1 MPAQPGSAQKRAKQ
15 SAESSARRMRAKTRS
30 HNAREVL
37 SVQSAGALLVKRAR
51 PHNPCATMS
60 LSSRLSAAPR
70 LAVALACAG
79 LISARVPAQAASAPA
94 HDFTQADVAFV
105 QGMIYHHAQA
115 VVMSDWATSHG
126 ARADVATL
134 CKRIALS
141 QRDEI
146 TMMQHWLEARHL
158 ETPDPLNMLP
168 GHSGPPHDESG
179 MNMPGMN
186 MKGMDMKDMDMGSQS
201 MMMPGMLTPDQMREL
216 DAAHG
221 PAFDHLYL
229 TGMIKHHEGALDMV
243 KKLFDTP
250 GSGQQPELF
259 SFATDVDAGQRA
271 EIGRMQAILKT
282 LTPSPTQ

>member
-1 MPAQPGSAQKRAKQ
+1 M
-15 SAESSARRMRAKTRS
+15 
-30 HNAREVL
+30 
-37 SVQSAGALLVKRAR
+37 
-51 PHNPCATMS
+51 ATMS
-60 LSSRLSAAPR
+60 LSSRFSAAPR
-70 LAVALACAG
+70 LAAAALAAG
-79 LISARVPAQAASAPA
+79 LISARLSAQAASSPA
-94 HDFTQADVAFV
+94 HDYTQADVAFV

-115 VVMSDWATSHG
+115 VVMSDWAATHG

-146 TMMQHWLEARHL
+146 TMMQHWLQARHL
-158 ETPDPLNMLP
+158 DAPDPLGMLP
-168 GHSGPPHDESG
+168 GHKAAMSDSSG
-179 MNMPGMN
+179 MPGMT
-186 MKGMDMKDMDMGSQS
+186 MPGMGDMSS
-201 MMMPGMLTPDQMREL
+201 HMMPGMLTPDQMRAL

-243 KKLFDTP
+243 KQLFDTP

>member
-1 MPAQPGSAQKRAKQ
+1 MTA
-15 SAESSARRMRAKTRS
+15 
-30 HNAREVL
+30 
-37 SVQSAGALLVKRAR
+37 
-51 PHNPCATMS
+51 MS
-60 LSSRLSAAPR
+60 LTSHLRAATR

-79 LISARVPAQAASAPA
+79 LISARLPAQAASQPA
-94 HDFTQADVAFV
+94 HDYTKADVDFV

-115 VVMSDWATSHG
+115 VIMSDWAATHG

-146 TMMQHWLEARHL
+146 TMMQHWLQARHL
-158 ETPDPLNMLP
+158 DAPDPLGMLP
-168 GHSGPPHDESG
+168 GHKPATNDTGSMAG
-179 MNMPGMN
+179 MNMPGM
-186 MKGMDMKDMDMGSQS
+186 DMSAH
-201 MMMPGMLTPDQMREL
+201 MMPGMLTPDEMKAL

-243 KKLFDTP
+243 KTLFDTP

>member
-1 MPAQPGSAQKRAKQ
+1 MTA
-15 SAESSARRMRAKTRS
+15 
-30 HNAREVL
+30 
-37 SVQSAGALLVKRAR
+37 
-51 PHNPCATMS
+51 MS

-79 LISARVPAQAASAPA
+79 LISARLPAQAASGPA
-94 HDFTQADVAFV
+94 HDYTKADVDFV

-115 VVMSDWATSHG
+115 VIMSDWAATHG

-146 TMMQHWLEARHL
+146 TMMQQWLLARHL
-158 ETPDPLNMLP
+158 DAPDPLGTMA
-168 GHSGPPHDESG
+168 GHKAGSTDTSSMAG
-179 MNMPGMN
+179 MSMPGM
-186 MKGMDMKDMDMGSQS
+186 DMSAH
-201 MMMPGMLTPDQMREL
+201 MMPGMLTPDEMRAL

>member
-1 MPAQPGSAQKRAKQ
+1 MAA
-15 SAESSARRMRAKTRS
+15 MS
-30 HNAREVL
+30 H
-37 SVQSAGALLVKRAR
+37 S
-51 PHNPCATMS
+51 NPIRT
-60 LSSRLSAAPR
+60 APR
-70 LAVALACAG
+70 LAVAVLASLG
-79 LISARVPAQAASAPA
+79 LLAARLPAQATPPP
-94 HDFTQADVAFV
+94 HDYTQADAAFV

-115 VVMSDWATSHG
+115 VVMSDWAATHG

-186 MKGMDMKDMDMGSQS
+186 MKGMDMKGMDMGSQS

-271 EIGRMQAILKT
+271 EIGRMLAILKT

>member
-1 MPAQPGSAQKRAKQ
+1 
-15 SAESSARRMRAKTRS
+15 
-30 HNAREVL
+30 
-37 SVQSAGALLVKRAR
+37 
-51 PHNPCATMS
+51 MS
-60 LSSRLSAAPR
+60 LSSRFSAAPR
-70 LAVALACAG
+70 LAAAVLAAG
-79 LISARVPAQAASAPA
+79 LVSTRLPAQAATASA
-94 HDFTQADVAFV
+94 HDYTQADVAFV

-115 VVMSDWATSHG
+115 VVMSDWAPTHG
-126 ARADVATL
+126 ARNDVATL

-146 TMMQHWLEARHL
+146 TMMQQWLKARNL
-158 ETPDPLNMLP
+158 DAPDPLDMLP
-168 GHSGPPHDESG
+168 GHKGPPVDSSG

-186 MKGMDMKDMDMGSQS
+186 MKGMDMKGMNMGSKS
-201 MMMPGMLTPDQMREL
+201 MMMPGMLTPDEMRAL

-229 TGMIKHHEGALDMV
+229 TGMIGHHEGALAMV
-243 KKLFDTP
+243 KTLFDTP

>member
-1 MPAQPGSAQKRAKQ
+1 
-15 SAESSARRMRAKTRS
+15 
-30 HNAREVL
+30 
-37 SVQSAGALLVKRAR
+37 
-51 PHNPCATMS
+51 MS
-60 LSSRLSAAPR
+60 LSSRISAAPQ
-70 LAVALACAG
+70 LALAAVAAG
-79 LISARVPAQAASAPA
+79 MITARLPAQSASAPA
-94 HDFTQADVAFV
+94 HDFTPADVAFV
-105 QGMIYHHAQA
+105 QGMIFHHAQA
-115 VVMSDWATSHG
+115 VVMSDWAPTHG

-168 GHSGPPHDESG
+168 GHAGPPHDESG

-186 MKGMDMKDMDMGSQS
+186 MKGMDMKGMGTGSQS
-201 MMMPGMLTPDQMREL
+201 MLMPGMLTPDQMRQL

-243 KKLFDTP
+243 KTLFDTP

>member
-1 MPAQPGSAQKRAKQ
+1 M
-15 SAESSARRMRAKTRS
+15 
-30 HNAREVL
+30 
-37 SVQSAGALLVKRAR
+37 
-51 PHNPCATMS
+51 ATMS
-60 LSSRLSAAPR
+60 LSSRLAAAPR
-70 LAVALACAG
+70 LAVALASAS
-79 LISARVPAQAASAPA
+79 LISARLPAQAASGPA
-94 HDFTQADVAFV
+94 HDFTKADVEFV

-115 VVMSDWATSHG
+115 VIMSDWAPTHG

-146 TMMQHWLEARHL
+146 KMMQQWLLARHL
-158 ETPDPLNMLP
+158 DAPDPLGMMP
-168 GHSGPPHDESG
+168 GHTPASNDTSGMAG
-179 MNMPGMN
+179 MNMPGM
-186 MKGMDMKDMDMGSQS
+186 DMSAH
-201 MMMPGMLTPDQMREL
+201 MMPGMLTPDRMRAL

-221 PAFDHLYL
+221 SAFDHLYL
-229 TGMIKHHEGALDMV
+229 TGMIRHHQGALDMV
-243 KKLFDTP
+243 ATLFHTP

>member
-1 MPAQPGSAQKRAKQ
+1 MTA
-15 SAESSARRMRAKTRS
+15 
-30 HNAREVL
+30 
-37 SVQSAGALLVKRAR
+37 
-51 PHNPCATMS
+51 MS
-60 LSSRLSAAPR
+60 LSSRLAAAPR

-79 LISARVPAQAASAPA
+79 LIGAHLPAQAASAPA
-94 HDFTQADVAFV
+94 HDYTKADVDFV

-115 VVMSDWATSHG
+115 VVMSDWAATHG

-146 TMMQHWLEARHL
+146 TMMQHWLQARHL
-158 ETPDPLNMLP
+158 DAPDPLDMLP
-168 GHSGPPHDESG
+168 GHKPATADSGSMAG
-179 MNMPGMN
+179 MNMPGM
-186 MKGMDMKDMDMGSQS
+186 DMSAH
-201 MMMPGMLTPDQMREL
+201 MMPGMLTPDELRAL

-229 TGMIKHHEGALDMV
+229 TGMIRHHEGALDMV
-243 KKLFDTP
+243 AKLFNTP